1 MDPLRSFLLVLALL
15 WPWRVYAQS
24 AAVEPMPPAELEA
37 LLSVDADPATRQASM
52 LKLVGLA
59 QSGQGY
65 PAFIL
70 GALYRHGMD
79 HPARLVERDEETAR
93 HWLEKCVESRG
104 CPLLALASL
113 AELELAAGNAKPAM
127 QWAQAWIVL
136 DREHER
142 QSRSRPLRTR
152 DEEYQYTSYQAYL
165 IGRCYRIMPKAR
177 DASALGKQW
186 FNELR
191 VARGVVLDRL
201 LFDALDPGA
210 AWNPAGASTDASGNG
225 LQISA
230 ENQHRK
236 EIRPD
241 APQPSSPAMG
251 LYLYRGAPAGGRA
264 ENIELIE
271 ALPTPPAARG
281 LMQLA
286 RDLRTKPY
294 EPADNGFRRYGFVPV
309 SYNDWVHSLVPDG
322 K

>member
-1 MDPLRSFLLVLALL
+1 MNPLRSFLLVLALL
-15 WPWRVYAQS
+15 WPWRVYAQA
-24 AAVEPMPPAELEA
+24 AAVEPMAPAEVEA
-37 LLSVDADPATRQASM
+37 LLSVDADPATRHASM

-93 HWLEKCVESRG
+93 HWLEKCVESRN

-113 AELELAAGNAKPAM
+113 AELELAAGNARPAM

-136 DREHER
+136 DREHDR

-152 DEEYQYTSYQAYL
+152 DEQYQYTSYQAYL

-191 VARGVVLDRL
+191 VARGVVLDRM
-201 LFDALDPGA
+201 LFDALDSGA
-210 AWNPAGASTDASGNG
+210 GWNPASGSTVASGEG

-230 ENQHRK
+230 ENQQRK
-236 EIRPD
+236 EILPD
-241 APQPSSPAMG
+241 APQPFSPAMG

-271 ALPTPPAARG
+271 ALPAPLAARG
-281 LMQLA
+281 LMQSA
-286 RDLRTKPY
+286 RNLRTKPY
-294 EPADNGFRRYGFVPV
+294 ESSGNGARRYGFVPV
-309 SYNDWVHSLVPDG
+309 SYNDGVHSLVPEG